1 MSMSDGYPFVLG
13 MVEQGGS
20 YHLSVQTFQYR
31 FKSARSNHTYIVRA
45 EQFPEHTYCLKF
57 YDKAH
62 RHSDNKFS
70 LLTNTFEPRTIF
82 YTLYHIMLDVL
93 QRDPSASF
101 FFIGAADE
109 YDEIG
114 TATRR
119 YRIYRRFT
127 SSIVGENLFEHFRVN
142 DTSLYILVNKN
153 AVVEPEALAKQITA
167 EVRSAFANEHS

>member
-1 MSMSDGYPFVLG
+1 MSDGYPFVLG

-20 YHLSVQTFQYR
+20 YHLSVQTYQYR
-31 FKSARSNHTYIVRA
+31 FKSTRSHHTYIVRV
-45 EQFPEHTYCLKF
+45 ECFPEHVYCLKF
-57 YDKAH
+57 FDKAH

-109 YDEIG
+109 HDEIG
-114 TATRR
+114 LATRR

-127 SSIVGENLFEHFRVN
+127 SSVVGEKLFEHFRVN
-142 DTSLYILVNKN
+142 DTSLYILVNKSF
-153 AVVEPEALAKQITA
+153 VKDPEFLAKQITQ
-167 EVRSAFANEHS
+167 EVRVAFDS